1 MHVVLSLGIFFL
13 LPMSINIR
21 SSRIATVLA
30 SFLMLATIATLGLAV
45 WFARDQAIE
54 EWRDQLDNLSLVL
67 AEQGAQEVK
76 SAFLVLD
83 SIAETVDANGVTT
96 AAGLRTAMGTQRH
109 FESMRDKIR
118 GLPQVDVAT
127 IVAANGD
134 VVNFTRAYPAPRI
147 NLADRDYFQ
156 AHVRNSKLGVYI
168 SEPVRNKGNGEW
180 TFYLS
185 RKLTGPHGEFLGM
198 ALVGF
203 SSTFLSQFY
212 KKINLGDDA
221 TVTLYRRD
229 FLLLARWPH
238 QDALMGKVNR
248 NGSTYQAIEV
258 RNKQHDVVVVETP
271 RLGENGNKILRM
283 GAARVIDGYPLV
295 INVTVTDARFLAQW
309 RRYSAVLV
317 LVGCLSMIAIT
328 LIFSVLIKL
337 LKTREQDMEETR
349 KLKSVA
355 EAASLAKSDFLAMM
369 SHEIRTPL
377 TSIIGF
383 AELLDKTS
391 PSHHAQPAQG
401 GVNAAAIILRNGQ
414 HLLAIINDILDISK
428 IEAGRLPL
436 EQLTFSP
443 AELAESVHAMMASQA
458 HTRALRFDLAVA
470 YPLPGQVVGDP
481 TRWKQILVNLVSNAI
496 KFTEVGSV
504 QLAVR
509 YDAAAGQL
517 LATVTDTGI
526 GLTMEQQALLFQ
538 PFSQADSSVARKYGG
553 TGLGLYLVSQ
563 LATRMGGGVTVES
576 SAGCG
581 AVFNVAIAAPLLPG
595 TAMLAC
601 APATARLAV
610 PAPGRDPLAQRLSG
624 HVLLAEDGPDNQ
636 TLVCAFLHSLG
647 LTYEVVG
654 DGAAAVQA
662 ALAGDFDLVLMDIQM
677 PVMDGVRATEVLR
690 GAGYARPIVALT
702 ANVMA
707 EDLQRYDEAGCD
719 STVGKPVNVAE
730 FVQTL
735 ERLLGS
741 SAADDVVASFEELDG
756 YREIQ
761 ESFQASLEERF
772 DALAASIAHERWGEA
787 AALAHTLKGSA
798 GTFGFP
804 GVTRAAAQLED
815 AALQG
820 DPQRARNAFAHMLAL
835 DELEEVNTAGAVRWD
850 I

>member
-1 MHVVLSLGIFFL
+1 
-13 LPMSINIR
+13 MSVNIR

-30 SFLMLATIATLGLAV
+30 SFLMLATVATLALAV

-54 EWRDQLDNLSLVL
+54 EWRDHLDNLSLVL

-83 SIAETVDANGVTT
+83 SIAETVDANDVTT
-96 AAGLRTAMGTQRH
+96 AAGLRTAMATERH
-109 FESMRDKIR
+109 FERLRDKIR

-134 VVNFTRAYPAPRI
+134 VVNFTRGYPAPKI

-156 AHVRNSKLGVYI
+156 AHVRNNKLGVYI

-185 RKLTGPHGEFLGM
+185 RKLTGPHGEFIGM

-212 KKINLGDDA
+212 RKINLGDDA

-238 QDALMGKVNR
+238 QDALMGTTNR
-248 NGSTYQAIEV
+248 NGSTYEV
-258 RNKQHDVVVVETP
+258 IAVRKKQHDVVVVKTP
-271 RLGENGNKILRM
+271 RLGDHGNEILRM

-295 INVTVTDARFLAQW
+295 INVTVTDTRFLAQW
-309 RRYSAVLV
+309 RRFSAVLV
-317 LVGCLSMIAIT
+317 LVGCLSLIAMT
-328 LIFSVLIKL
+328 LVFSVLIKL
-337 LKTREQDMEETR
+337 LKTRENDMEETR

-383 AELLDKTS
+383 AELLDKA
-391 PSHHAQPAQG
+391 HAAQPNQACG
-401 GVNAAAIILRNGQ
+401 DAAAIILRNGQ

-443 AELAESVHAMMASQA
+443 AELAESVHAMMASHA
-458 HTRALRFDLAVA
+458 HAKALRFDLAVA
-470 YPLPGQVVGDP
+470 YPLPAQVVGDP

-496 KFTEVGSV
+496 KFTELGSV

-509 YDAAAGQL
+509 YDAAAGRL
-517 LATVTDTGI
+517 VATVTDTGI
-526 GLTMEQQALLFQ
+526 GLAADQQALLFQ
-538 PFSQADSSVARKYGG
+538 PFSQADKSVARKYGG

-563 LATRMGGGVTVES
+563 LAARMGGGVTVDS
-576 SAGCG
+576 SAGRG
-581 AVFNVAIAAPLLPG
+581 AVFEAAIAAPLAPAA
-595 TAMLAC
+595 AMLAC
-601 APATARLAV
+601 APAPSRHALPQPR
-610 PAPGRDPLAQRLSG
+610 RDPLAQRLSG
-624 HVLLAEDGPDNQ
+624 HVLLAEDGRDNQ
-636 TLVCAFLHSLG
+636 TLICAFLRSLG
-647 LTYEVVG
+647 LTYAVVG

-662 ALAGDFDLVLMDIQM
+662 ALAGNFDLVLMDIQM

-690 GAGYARPIVALT
+690 GAGFARPIVALT
-702 ANVMA
+702 ANIMA
-707 EDLQRYDEAGCD
+707 EDLQRYAEAGIN
-719 STVGKPVNVAE
+719 STVGKPVDVAE

-735 ERLLGS
+735 DSLLGS
-741 SAADDVVASFEELDG
+741 GDAAGAVASFEELDG
-756 YREIQ
+756 YEEIQ
-761 ESFQASLEERF
+761 ASFQSSLEGRF
-772 DALAASIAHERWGEA
+772 DELGASVAHERWGEV
-787 AALAHTLKGSA
+787 AALAHRLKGSA

-804 GVTRAAAQLED
+804 GVTHAAAQLEA
-815 AALQG
+815 AALQR
-820 DPQRARNAFAHMLAL
+820 DRHQARGAFADMLAL
-835 DELEEVNTAGAVRWD
+835 EELEQVNTAGAVKWAV
-850 I
+850 

>member
-1 MHVVLSLGIFFL
+1 
-13 LPMSINIR
+13 MSINIR

-96 AAGLRTAMGTQRH
+96 AAGLRKTMGTQRH

-134 VVNFTRAYPAPRI
+134 VVNFTRAYPAPKI

-156 AHVRNSKLGVYI
+156 AHVRNHTLGVYI

-212 KKINLGDDA
+212 RKINLGEDA

-229 FLLLARWPH
+229 FMLLARWPH

-248 NGSTYQAIEV
+248 NGSSFQAIDV
-258 RNKQHDVVVVETP
+258 RKKQHDVVVVETP
-271 RLGENGNKILRM
+271 RLGENGNKVLRM

-295 INVTVTDARFLAQW
+295 INVTVTDTRFLAQW
-309 RRYSAVLV
+309 RRFSAVLV

-337 LKTREQDMEETR
+337 LKTRERDMEETR
-349 KLKSVA
+349 QLKSVA
-355 EAASLAKSDFLAMM
+355 EAASLAKSGFLAMM

-391 PSHHAQPAQG
+391 SAQERQPG
-401 GVNAAAIILRNGQ
+401 GGTAAIILRNGQ

-428 IEAGRLPL
+428 IEAGHLPL

-443 AELAESVHAMMASQA
+443 AELADSVHAMMASQA
-458 HTRALRFDLAVA
+458 QAKALRFDLAVA
-470 YPLPGQVVGDP
+470 YPLPAQVVGDP
-481 TRWKQILVNLVSNAI
+481 TRWKQILFNLVSNAI
-496 KFTEVGSV
+496 KFTEHGSV
-504 QLAVR
+504 ELAVR
-509 YDAAAGQL
+509 YDAAAGRL
-517 LATVTDTGI
+517 VATVTDTGI
-526 GLTMEQQALLFQ
+526 GLAPEQQTQLFQ
-538 PFSQADSSVARKYGG
+538 PFTQADSSVARKYGG

-581 AVFNVAIAAPLLPG
+581 AVFSVAIAAPLPP
-595 TAMLAC
+595 APAWLAC
-601 APATARLAV
+601 APAPSRQALL
-610 PAPGRDPLAQRLSG
+610 APGRDPLAQRLSG
-624 HVLLAEDGPDNQ
+624 HVLLAEDGRDNQ
-636 TLVCAFLHSLG
+636 TLVCAFLRSLG

-662 ALAGDFDLVLMDIQM
+662 ALAGNFDLVLMDIQM

-707 EDLQRYDEAGCD
+707 EDLRRYAGAGCD

-741 SAADDVVASFEELDG
+741 GAADDVVGSFEELDG

-772 DALAASIAHERWGEA
+772 DALAASVAHERWGDV
-787 AALAHTLKGSA
+787 AALAHALKGSA

-804 GVTRAAAQLED
+804 GVTRTAAQLED

-820 DPQRARNAFAHMLAL
+820 DPQRARSAFARMLAL
-835 DELEEVNTAGAVRWD
+835 DELERVNTAGAVRWD
-850 I
+850 N